1 LENGLPPTR
10 LTALP
15 IVNLASLP
23 LDPRRRAFTRT
34 NHRPEASG
42 PQSLA
47 FTLGSCTLRNLF
59 FQAVTR
65 F

>member
-10 LTALP
+10 LTAHP

-34 NHRPEASG
+34 NHRPEANG
-42 PQSLA
+42 PQ
-47 FTLGSCTLRNLF
+47 G
-59 FQAVTR
+59 
-65 F
+65 